1 MGLFFLKRLQFSG
14 VPMRGA
20 RKKRIRKQKEGLR
33 LTILKQKLTKNE
45 KQQEKRQE
53 KKQKSS
59 PGKKLDLIT
68 GLEYGMLLTDAD
80 SI

>member
-45 KQQEKRQE
+45 KQQEKHPE

-59 PGKKLDLIT
+59 PGKKLDLII